1 MRFLA
6 FLPLAAFVAL
16 AQPAWAQTPAPA
28 PGQVRAQGKA
38 LAEEKPEPEPLSTI
52 NPNKP
57 FDFRAELRSIL
68 MELTLY
74 AHRRDKNFQVLL
86 RDGAAI
92 LEKDF
97 WEYILEELI
106 DPKIDDEKRIPMH
119 GLLRPLA
126 RAIDGV
132 VEDNL
137 FCGDQPPKE
146 RDIRLKTLAEFRKLG
161 KRVLTIDFCMAKV
174 ADEARN
180 NAKKMGALPY
190 VAVDMTDLNLI
201 PAGRPA
207 DENPKPVL
215 SLDDAR
221 NFLAVTDTRRL
232 GPKTKALLA
241 LVETNQDLLII
252 DIGQGTNQE
261 PLTKQEI
268 YQLKFKKIGSPR
280 KVVARMPLT
289 FAMAGAPYWKPTW
302 AEGNPAW
309 LVATDP
315 SNPDRFTVDYRHTEW
330 KDILGRYL
338 KWIMDLGFDGVMFDD
353 TGGWRY
359 FEERYP
365 LK

>member
-1 MRFLA
+1 MRLLA
-6 FLPLAAFVAL
+6 FLILAVSLVLPLPV
-16 AQPAWAQTPAPA
+16 WAQTQPPAQSKAAKADKPA
-28 PGQVRAQGKA
+28 DPI
-38 LAEEKPEPEPLSTI
+38 PLSAI

-57 FDFRAELRSIL
+57 FDFRAELRGMV

-74 AHRRDKNFQVLL
+74 AHKRDKNFVVLL

-97 WEYILEELI
+97 WEFILEELMDPLI
-106 DPKIDDEKRIPMH
+106 DEEKRLPMH
-119 GLLRPLA
+119 GLMRPLA

-161 KRVLTIDFCMAKV
+161 KRLLTIDFCMSKV
-174 ADEARN
+174 AGEALAS
-180 NAKKMGALPY
+180 AKKMGALPY

-207 DENPKPVL
+207 DENPKPVI
-215 SLDDAR
+215 SLDDAK
-221 NFLAVTDTRRL
+221 NFLAVTDTRRI

-261 PLTKQEI
+261 PLTKKEI

-280 KVVARMPLT
+280 KVIARMPLT
-289 FAMAGAPYWKPTW
+289 FALAGAPYSKPTW
-302 AEGNPAW
+302 MEGNPAW
-309 LVATDP
+309 LVAADP
-315 SNPDRFTVDYRHTEW
+315 KNPDRFTVDYRSPEW
-330 KDILGRYL
+330 KSILGLYL

-359 FEERYP
+359 FEELYP